1 MKGPIRECLPA
12 ELPALVEG
20 ALAERYWL
28 APTDPGSSPPAVE
41 SDEGPELAAGGGV
54 ILQTS
59 GSTGQPKG
67 VCLPGS
73 ALVAGAL
80 STQQLLGPLDWA
92 GALPLQYVAG
102 LMTLVRA
109 RVAGREFVP
118 VPSDLADF
126 SAGFVGP
133 RMAPRRMALS
143 IVATHLHRALKAA
156 DEGDPTRVAALAN
169 CEVVLVGGSAVAP
182 DLLERARSAGI
193 NAIATYGMSETCG
206 GCVYDGVPLPGVQ
219 VSLLDDS
226 GHAGGLE
233 GRIAISGPMLFS
245 GYRDRPDLTAETL
258 VDGRVLTRD
267 RGRWRDGRLEVLGRI
282 DDVVISGGVNVDL
295 AAVQAT
301 LDGLAPGRGVVVAA
315 PDPEWGAVIWLV
327 VAEGVDA
334 GEREQRDL
342 DLHDL
347 DKWRARL
354 RAAGLQA
361 AALPKRLLGVEA
373 LPRTI
378 SGKIDRQRLL
388 ELVQQAN

>member
-12 ELPALVEG
+12 ELPTLIEG

-28 APTDPGSSPPAVE
+28 APTEPGGERAAVE
-41 SDEGPELAAGGGV
+41 SDEAPELAAGGGV

-80 STQQLLGPLDWA
+80 ATQELLGPLDWV

-109 RVAGREFVP
+109 HVADREFLP
-118 VPSDLADF
+118 VATHLTDLPGAV
-126 SAGFVGP
+126 VG
-133 RMAPRRMALS
+133 RRVALS
-143 IVATHLHRALKAA
+143 IVATHLHRALRAA
-156 DEGDPTRVAALAN
+156 DEGDPSRVAALTA

-182 DLLERARSAGI
+182 DLLERARAAGI
-193 NAIATYGMSETCG
+193 RAVATYGMSETCG

-219 VSLLDDS
+219 VGLLDSD
-226 GHAGGLE
+226 GRADGLE

-245 GYRDRPDLTAETL
+245 GYRHRPDLTAETL

-301 LDGLAPGRGVVVAA
+301 LDRLAPGRGVVVAA
-315 PDPEWGAVIWLV
+315 PDLEWGAVIWLV
-327 VAEGVDA
+327 VEGGSIDPGSA
-334 GEREQRDL
+334 PGRQEL
-342 DLHDL
+342 DQ
-347 DKWRARL
+347 WRARL
-354 RAAGLQA
+354 RAAGLQT
-361 AALPKRLLGVEA
+361 AALPKRLLGLEA